1 MKNITL
7 IYKRKK
13 MIKKEKIKISIIDGK
28 KISRATKGNFKTS
41 VNIIYD
47 KIHVLFM
54 PCENQSIIIVSK

>member
-1 MKNITL
+1 
-7 IYKRKK
+7 